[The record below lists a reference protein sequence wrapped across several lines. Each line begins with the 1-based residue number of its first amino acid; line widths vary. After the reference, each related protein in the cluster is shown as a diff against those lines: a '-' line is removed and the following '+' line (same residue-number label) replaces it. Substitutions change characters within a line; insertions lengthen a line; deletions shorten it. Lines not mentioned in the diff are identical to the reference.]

1 MPALIRAVVEPPPS
15 VQVRVDGD
23 RVEVRGEK
31 GTLSRSF
38 RFPDVRIH
46 QENGRIV
53 IEADSMRRRT
63 KAAVGTIKA
72 HLRNMFRG
80 VTEGFTYKLRAVY
93 SHFPIRVEVK
103 GDKVLIHNL
112 LGEKFPRVAKIVGNT
127 KVEVN
132 GDEIIVTGINKDD
145 VGQTAINIEQAT
157 AIRHRDRRI
166 FQDGCY
172 IVERG

>member
-1 MPALIRAVVEPPPS
+1 MPVLLRITIEIPPN
-15 VQVRVDGD
+15 VQVRVDGNQ
-23 RVEVRGEK
+23 VEVSGEK
-31 GTLSRSF
+31 GTLKRTF
-38 RFPDVRIH
+38 QFPDVKIRN
-46 QENGRIV
+46 ENGKIV
-53 IEADSMRRRT
+53 IEAESERRKT
-63 KAAVGTIKA
+63 KAAVGTVRA

-103 GDKVLIHNL
+103 EDKVYIHNL
-112 LGEKFPRVAKIVGNT
+112 LGEKYPRIAKIVGET

-132 GDEIIVTGINKDD
+132 GDEIIVSGINKDD

-157 AIRHRDRRI
+157 AVRHRDRRI